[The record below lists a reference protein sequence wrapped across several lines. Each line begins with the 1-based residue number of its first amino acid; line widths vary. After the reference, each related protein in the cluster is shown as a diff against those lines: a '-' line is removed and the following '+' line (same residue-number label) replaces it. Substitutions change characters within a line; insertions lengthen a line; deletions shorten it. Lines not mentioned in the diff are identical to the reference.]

1 MPQVK
6 MQMYKKAEYG
16 SWTPPKYM
24 QFPANATKAQ
34 ISYVNDY
41 NKKLAYR
48 IALARQQSSMR
59 PDIINGKAFGLTQV
73 QQPAIEQLVANKKIP
88 ANITAQS
95 LLGNPERAMY
105 VADVYQRH
113 INRPGVRIF
122 KNKEGTRQLG
132 REPITEINTIDNPA
146 LSYFRYTRGRNT
158 HANKLFALKGKKG
171 VTQRQINAMTQ
182 QALASRDHRVKKFM
196 AHYNNELKNMPVY
209 GKPTPIPSSYKLKS
223 IQPVTA
229 KPVNNALYKAVS
241 GDSVYS
247 IWKNRFKH
255 IPYNQFQKKW
265 IKRNGS
271 TKLIAGKQ
279 YNMVF

>member
-1 MPQVK
+1 
-6 MQMYKKAEYG
+6 MYKKAGQG

-73 QQPAIEQLVANKKIP
+73 QQPAIEQLIANKKIP

-132 REPITEINTIDNPA
+132 REPITEINTVDNPA
-146 LSYFRYTRGRNT
+146 LSYLRYTRGRNT

-182 QALASRDHRVKKFM
+182 QALANRDHRVKKFM

-209 GKPTPIPSSYKLKS
+209 GKPAPIPSSYKPKN

-247 IWKNRFKH
+247 IWKNKFKH
-255 IPYNQFQKKW
+255 IPWNQFQKQW